1 MEILDDGLAVL
12 CHYSPAF
19 SSSSAV
25 ALPVFLK
32 KGPAAMPQG
41 LPGAKGH
48 YIFLPFMLLGIMA
61 GFSLGIMVEWT
72 PRLEPTWKII
82 LV

>member
-1 MEILDDGLAVL
+1 
-12 CHYSPAF
+12 
-19 SSSSAV
+19 
-25 ALPVFLK
+25 
-32 KGPAAMPQG
+32 MPQG
-41 LPGAKGH
+41 FPSAKRH
-48 YIFLPFMLLGIMA
+48 YMFLPFMLLGIMA